1 MPQTPSMPPNQNYG
15 PAGFSP
21 LFAAGPGAAAG
32 QAITCQTPL
41 TVPTSTPNHP
51 RKLLF
56 DYSRFTRYNSTFLD

>member
-51 RKLLF
+51 RELFF
-56 DYSRFTRYNSTFLD
+56 DYSRLTR